1 MLEEGRA
8 DGAGGWVVFG
18 VEESTPA
25 GEEREGNGG
34 IAGSAVE
41 GEESAGSAGS
51 ALDEGCVMGGAV
63 GGVVADVGGV
73 ATDVVWASWTAM
85 RAVVA
90 G

>member
-1 MLEEGRA
+1 VLEEGRA
-8 DGAGGWVVFG
+8 GGWVAFG
-18 VEESTPA
+18 AEESTPA

-63 GGVVADVGGV
+63 GGVVVADVGGV